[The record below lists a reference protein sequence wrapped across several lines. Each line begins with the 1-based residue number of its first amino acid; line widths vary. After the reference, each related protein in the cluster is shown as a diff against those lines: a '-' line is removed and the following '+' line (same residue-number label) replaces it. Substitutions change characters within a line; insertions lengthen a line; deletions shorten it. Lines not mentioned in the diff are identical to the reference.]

1 MKKSLLAIAV
11 FGVFAG
17 AASAQTN
24 VTIYGVA
31 DAGIRYR
38 DNGASTNSKTWG
50 LDSGLQ
56 SGSRIGFKG
65 SEDLGGG
72 LSALFTLETGF
83 NIDDGSLGQGIAAST
98 STPALTRLF
107 GRQAFVGLSGRFGA
121 VKLGRQYAP
130 IRVALESID
139 PFGLGGAGNAANV
152 FNVHGERT
160 DNTLNYTTANIG
172 GFSGQLAYSFGEI
185 AGDNSA
191 GRQIGVSG
199 GYANGPLNIVV
210 AYHKQNLLGGGTAT
224 AFPATPAG
232 DAKTTMLGGTYDFG
246 VAKLHAAYSR
256 TKGESAAGV
265 TNLDRDDAMI
275 GVSAPVGAGTIL
287 ASYILRRD
295 DIAGTGGTSRDANQI
310 ALGYLHNLSKR
321 TNLYTMYART
331 TNDAGATLNG
341 AASAGADPSTFM
353 VGVRHRF

>member
-1 MKKSLLAIAV
+1 MKKSLLALAV
-11 FGVFAG
+11 FGAFAS

-24 VTIYGVA
+24 VTIYGIA

-38 DNGASTNSKTWG
+38 DNDAATNNKTWG

-56 SGSRIGFKG
+56 SGSRIGFRG
-65 SEDLGGG
+65 TEDLGGG

-83 NIDDGSLGQGIAAST
+83 NIDDGSLGQGITASS

-107 GRQAFVGLSGRFGA
+107 GRQAFVGVSGGFGS

-130 IRVALESID
+130 IRVALESVD

-160 DNTLNYTTANIG
+160 DNTINYTTANLG
-172 GFSGQLAYSFGEI
+172 GFTGQIAYSFGEI

-191 GRQIGVSG
+191 GRHIGVSG
-199 GYANGPLNIVV
+199 GYANGPITIVA
-210 AYHKQNLLGGGTAT
+210 AYHKQDLLGGGTAT
-224 AFPATPAG
+224 AFPSTPNG
-232 DAKTTMLGGTYDFG
+232 DQKTALLGGAYDFG
-246 VAKLHAAYSR
+246 VVKLHAAYSR
-256 TKGESAAGV
+256 SKGDSAAGV

-275 GVSAPVGAGTIL
+275 GITAPVGAGTIL
-287 ASYILRRD
+287 ASYIRRSD
-295 DIAGTGGTSRDANQI
+295 DIAGAGGASRDANQI
-310 ALGYLHNLSKR
+310 ALGYTYNLSKR

-331 TNDAGATLNG
+331 KNDAGSNLNG
-341 AASAGADPSTFM
+341 AAAAGGDPSTFM